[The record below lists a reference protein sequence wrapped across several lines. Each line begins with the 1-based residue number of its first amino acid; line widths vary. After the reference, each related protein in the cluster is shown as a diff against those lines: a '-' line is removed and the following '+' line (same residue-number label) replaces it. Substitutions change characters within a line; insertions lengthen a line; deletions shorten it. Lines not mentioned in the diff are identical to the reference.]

1 MDKRELISPVI
12 TGILVIGLLYVA
24 RSVFGP
30 LAFSLFVIALVWPLQ
45 IALQRYLPKLL
56 ALFITLMLTA
66 IVIVTVGSAIVWGFT
81 RVGQWLIAN
90 TARLEAAY
98 LGWGDWLEGHGIAIA
113 GPITEKFDV
122 TWFVGFLRATA
133 QRLQSSAGFAGLV
146 FVFVMLGLLEVD
158 DFNNRLKRPAAQPY
172 GIKILRANAA
182 IGRKLR
188 RFMLVRS
195 FASVLTGLGIW
206 IFALGTGL
214 ELAAAWGA
222 IGFAL
227 NYIPFLGSF
236 VATLFPTLFAIAQYD
251 SWQMVVTIFA
261 GLNVIQFITGSYIE
275 PRLTGA
281 TLTISPFAVI
291 FAVFFWSFMWGLPG
305 AFIGVPILIAFAVYC
320 EQQPSSRWLAVLLS
334 SKSPEKNGRLISG

>member
-1 MDKRELISPVI
+1 METGMDKRHLVTPVI

-30 LAFSLFVIALVWPLQ
+30 LAFSLFAIALVWPLQ
-45 IALQRYLPKLL
+45 VVLQRYMPKLL
-56 ALFITLMLTA
+56 ALFITLVITA
-66 IVIVTVGSAIVWGFT
+66 TIIVTVGSAIVWGFT

-90 TARLEAAY
+90 TGRLEAAY
-98 LGWGDWLEGHGIAIA
+98 IGWGNWLEERGIAIA
-113 GPITEKFDV
+113 GPITEKFDI
-122 TWFVGFLRATA
+122 TWLIGFLRATA
-133 QRLQSSAGFAGLV
+133 QRLQSSAGFTGLV

-158 DFNNRLKRPAAQPY
+158 DFTARLKRAEAQPY
-172 GIKILRANAA
+172 GLKILRANAE

-195 FASVLTGLGIW
+195 FASILTGLGIW
-206 IFALGTGL
+206 IFALCAGL

-236 VATLFPTLFAIAQYD
+236 IATLFPTLFAIAQYD
-251 SWQMVVTIFA
+251 SWQMVLIIFL
-261 GLNVIQFITGSYIE
+261 GLNVIQFMTGSYIE

-305 AFIGVPILIAFAVYC
+305 AFIGVPILIAFIVYC
-320 EQQPSSRWLAVLLS
+320 EQEPSSRWLATLLS
-334 SKSPEKNGRLISG
+334 SRSSGEQSA